1 MEKSMPYTTDYVIKN
16 IAIMKYSPQDR
27 KKRINKRALSSF
39 MYVAQGK
46 YHYKSDTVDFY
57 VESGDTLYIPRGASY
72 EYTILS
78 DVTECIQTEFN
89 LEQTICGEKSMSVIA
104 KDPFVLKKQ
113 DGRLDLV
120 FGELNRCQN
129 DEFSTLASLYK
140 LLAVFENS
148 CRRNKAAGDGRYK
161 IEPAIEF
168 IKQNF
173 KKKIY
178 TADIAEMCRISE
190 SHMRRLFRRYLGVSP
205 IEYKNLMLVKAACS
219 MLQFGNLNVSETAEA
234 LNFGDIY
241 TFSQFF
247 KKAIGISPKH
257 YIDSH
262 REHDMNR

>member
-1 MEKSMPYTTDYVIKN
+1 MEKSMPCTADYVIKN

-27 KKRINKRALSSF
+27 KKCINQRTLSSF
-39 MYVAQGK
+39 MYVVQGK

-57 VESGDTLYIPRGASY
+57 VESGDALYIPCGASY

-78 DVTECIQTEFN
+78 DVTECIQTEFK
-89 LEQTICGEKSMSVIA
+89 LEQTICEEKSMRVIA

-113 DGRLDLV
+113 EGRLDLV
-120 FGELNRCQN
+120 FSELNRCQN

-140 LLAVFENS
+140 LLAAFENS
-148 CRRNKAAGDGRYK
+148 RCRNKTAGVGRYK

-173 KKKIY
+173 TNKIY
-178 TADIAEMCRISE
+178 TDYIAEMCGISE
-190 SHMRRLFRRYLGVSP
+190 SHMRRLFRRYIGASP
-205 IEYKNLMLVKAACS
+205 IEYKNLILVKAACDI
-219 MLQFGNLNVSETAEA
+219 LQFGNLNVSETAEA

-262 REHDMNR
+262 RKHDMNR